1 MYKKKDWD
9 TTRDSYLRWLN
20 NTGLKKEFWKK
31 IRYKNLALWWITKL
45 VDKDIVLD
53 NNAAIRLIQGDFIG
67 DEEAGNCFENS
78 MGLRTLANTTKFNI
92 WY

>member
-1 MYKKKDWD
+1 MYTKKDWD

-20 NTGLKKEFWKK
+20 NTGLKKEFCKK

-53 NNAAIRLIQGDFIG
+53 NKWYISLNHKLNKKKKHKKKSF
-67 DEEAGNCFENS
+67 F
-78 MGLRTLANTTKFNI
+78 LFNFFFKI
-92 WY
+92 N